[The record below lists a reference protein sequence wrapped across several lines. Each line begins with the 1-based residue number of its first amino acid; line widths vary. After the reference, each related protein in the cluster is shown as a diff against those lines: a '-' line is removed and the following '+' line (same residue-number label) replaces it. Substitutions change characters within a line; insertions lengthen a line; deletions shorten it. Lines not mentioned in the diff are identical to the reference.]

1 MPITMI
7 FFPGRM
13 PPRMRPLKGTV
24 YAKYVKVI
32 SLEREKKQKTV
43 RAYTYYKTKLMAC
56 IFHTRRRDKSSLS
69 GEMRPGFPS
78 ESFRWSSSTFFN
90 TSDKRQDADCQLAHQ
105 AQAETGPAQVKAP
118 TRGLLFKTHTQTRT
132 VWPCV
137 RLSLTMTRW
146 QQTCHVVIWFPAVLH
161 VRLADKLAG

>member
-32 SLEREKKQKTV
+32 SLERRKKTV
-43 RAYTYYKTKLMAC
+43 RAYLLKKTKLRVC

-90 TSDKRQDADCQLAHQ
+90 TSDKRRDADCQLAHQ
-105 AQAETGPAQVKAP
+105 AGQKSARPRLKPQHEASSLK
-118 TRGLLFKTHTQTRT
+118 KHTQTHT
-132 VWPCV
+132 VWPCM

-146 QQTCHVVIWFPAVLH
+146 QQTCHAVIWFPVVLH
-161 VRLADKLAG
+161 VRLANKLAG